1 MNWQASI
8 QALPPLLQERVKNNL
23 ARFQEAMGQSDLERV
38 LQAKIIQTL
47 CLVWTASDFVANA
60 CLRQPSLLL
69 DLQES
74 GDLFRTYEPDFYTKA
89 LEQQLTNITDEATLM
104 AVLRRFRRREMVRI
118 IWRDLAGWASLEEI
132 FEDLSQLAEDCLN
145 SALAYLHHWQ
155 GERLGIP
162 YGAHS
167 GRPQA
172 LVVLA
177 MGKLGARELNLS
189 SDIDLIFA

>member
-1 MNWQASI
+1 
-8 QALPPLLQERVKNNL
+8 
-23 ARFQEAMGQSDLERV
+23 
-38 LQAKIIQTL
+38 
-47 CLVWTASDFVANA
+47 
-60 CLRQPSLLL
+60 
-69 DLQES
+69 
-74 GDLFRTYEPDFYTKA
+74 
-89 LEQQLTNITDEATLM
+89 DEATLM

-145 SALAYLHHWQ
+145 SALTYLHHWQ

-189 SDIDLIFA
+189 SDIDLIFAYPQSGETRGGQKALSNGEYFTRLAQCLIRVLDTRTEEGF